1 MAARY
6 RKGLELQALGRD
18 LARLERICRTA
29 ETDATIECGMLR
41 LIACSAGNAVA
52 SYAPAPWTL
61 KTGRSIPQATSDLRS
76 WKGTQIYA
84 HGILYHGH
92 HKLRSKCGT
101 LSAA

>member
-1 MAARY
+1 MH
-6 RKGLELQALGRD
+6 
-18 LARLERICRTA
+18 
-29 ETDATIECGMLR
+29 
-41 LIACSAGNAVA
+41 AGDAVA

-61 KTGRSIPQATSDLRS
+61 KTGRSIPKATSDLRS
-76 WKGTQIYA
+76 WKGTQIYV